1 MLITTSY
8 PPASNPSDTPQTIQ
22 KQSDSLL
29 GRTTRYITVIES
41 DKLHCFD
48 VDEISEVTEVFVP
61 TT

>member
-8 PPASNPSDTPQTIQ
+8 PPASNPSDTPQTI
-22 KQSDSLL
+22 LL

-41 DKLHCFD
+41 DKLHCCD
-48 VDEISEVTEVFVP
+48 VGEISEVTEVFVP